1 MTDYKFD
8 VLVGFGEKEVDEVK
22 GIFVDTNFY
31 FLLMTFVVS
40 AFHVSLKTVHR
51 PHFVFMLKSVY

>member
-1 MTDYKFD
+1 MHDCKFD
-8 VLVGFGEKEVDEVK
+8 ILIGFGEKEVDEVK

-40 AFHVSLKTVHR
+40 AFHVSL
-51 PHFVFMLKSVY
+51 